1 MKKFLSKHK
10 YLLFVLSIPYVLILV
25 LAIVHIDYD
34 VTTPATIDSIENVI
48 EVENETNLTGSIN
61 VVSVFSY
68 ERVSLLGYLVGSTNP
83 YAEVSKSVQYTDID
97 YNSLYLGG
105 TYQKKVSLYNSV
117 IAGYKQAGYNLN
129 YDFYGYIVHNKT
141 TYVDKDLNV
150 GDMITHINGETLS
163 NEVDISTLIN
173 KYAGNLPTLT
183 FTIIKNFG
191 TSSETTA
198 DYEITAKEFEKEG
211 KKYFSFGFSVYPY
224 NVPRITEG
232 TPSFTIKFN
241 NVNSLGPSGGLLQ
254 SFYVY
259 EKLTGA
265 KLSKNLKIAGTGTVD
280 INGNAGPIG
289 GIGQKIFTS
298 ELSGV
303 DIFFI
308 PVSSPNYMN
317 DDTET
322 NYIEAKKAYDSLKN
336 PHMKIVPV
344 WSLEEIVRYLKEYQ
358 GVE

>member
-83 YAEVSKSVQYTDID
+83 YAEVSKSIEYTDID

-105 TYQKKVSLYNSV
+105 TYQKRVSLYNSV

-150 GDMITHINGETLS
+150 GDMITHINGEALS
-163 NEVDISTLIN
+163 NEVNISTLIN

-198 DYEITAKEFEKEG
+198 DYEITAKEFEK
-211 KKYFSFGFSVYPY
+211 
-224 NVPRITEG
+224 
-232 TPSFTIKFN
+232 
-241 NVNSLGPSGGLLQ
+241 
-254 SFYVY
+254 
-259 EKLTGA
+259 
-265 KLSKNLKIAGTGTVD
+265 
-280 INGNAGPIG
+280 
-289 GIGQKIFTS
+289 
-298 ELSGV
+298 
-303 DIFFI
+303 
-308 PVSSPNYMN
+308 
-317 DDTET
+317 
-322 NYIEAKKAYDSLKN
+322 
-336 PHMKIVPV
+336 
-344 WSLEEIVRYLKEYQ
+344 
-358 GVE
+358 